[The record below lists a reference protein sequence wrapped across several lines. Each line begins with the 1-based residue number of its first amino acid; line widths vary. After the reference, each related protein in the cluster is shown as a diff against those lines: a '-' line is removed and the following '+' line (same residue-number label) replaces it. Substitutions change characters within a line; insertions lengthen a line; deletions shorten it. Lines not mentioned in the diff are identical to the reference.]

1 MAERQA
7 KVKHCEEKPEHARHD
22 WIEFASLDG
31 RDASISIFEKKKKKN
46 AVKTKNGSRKGT
58 LGIGSVKIK
67 HRN

>member
-31 RDASISIFEKKKKKN
+31 RDASISIFGKKKKCGKN
-46 AVKTKNGSRKGT
+46 KEWESEGDSG
-58 LGIGSVKIK
+58 
-67 HRN
+67 HRISHR